1 MMISDD
7 SRKWWILGAMGG
19 VMGLILLDE
28 TVVGVA
34 LPTIR
39 KDLGLSV
46 SLSHWVINAYLLV
59 FTGLAAVG
67 GKLGDIFGIR
77 NLFAL
82 SMLVFGAASFACG
95 FSDSGAEMVTAR
107 IFQGAGA
114 AIIFP
119 ISLAMI
125 TITFPAGQRG
135 LALGIYGAVG
145 TFFLGI
151 GPLVGGFFTDLLSWR
166 WIFWINI
173 PVMIAIAVIVLSTWR
188 DIEKNEETAAFD
200 YPGLLTLIGGLGLI
214 IFALMQGPDWGWTS
228 PLIIGMALGGIG
240 VICVFVHLENRKK
253 SPLMELDLFNNGT
266 FSVCNFVIF
275 IAQFNQMCI
284 VIFGALYLQDVLN
297 LSPLMTG
304 VILLAAVGMAPLTG
318 TPTGMLVDR
327 IGARPVLL
335 ISLIL
340 TVFGMLW
347 VGYFMTGASY
357 VYLIPGFI
365 AWGITNC
372 ALFIAGRRPVMA
384 SVPPE
389 KHGQAGG
396 ILMTSQLL
404 GGTVSVA
411 IGGVLFALTGN
422 YAIIFTVAAAITA
435 VGLIWAWFSAEKI
448 VSDS

>member
-7 SRKWWILGAMGG
+7 MRKWWILGAMGG
-19 VMGLILLDE
+19 VMGIILLDE

-39 KDLGLSV
+39 NDLGLSD

-77 NLFAL
+77 NLFTL
-82 SMLVFGAASFACG
+82 SMIVFGAASFACG
-95 FSDSGAEMVTAR
+95 FADSGAEMVTAR

-119 ISLAMI
+119 VSLAMI
-125 TITFPAGQRG
+125 TLTFPAEQRG

-151 GPLVGGFFTDLLSWR
+151 GPLVGGFFTDLFSWR

-173 PVMIAIAVIVLSTWR
+173 PVMIAIAIIVLSTWR
-188 DIEKNEETAAFD
+188 DIEKDEETTAFD
-200 YPGLLTLIGGLGLI
+200 YPGLLALVGGLGLI
-214 IFALMQGPDWGWTS
+214 VFALMQGPDWGWTS
-228 PLIIGMALGGIG
+228 PVIIGMAIGGVGVIG
-240 VICVFVHLENRKK
+240 VFISLENKK
-253 SPLMELDLFNNGT
+253 KNPLMELDLFNNGT

-284 VIFGALYLQDVLN
+284 VIFGALYLQDILK
-297 LSPLMTG
+297 LSPLMAG
-304 VILLAAVGMAPLTG
+304 IILLSAVGMAPLTG
-318 TPTGMLVDR
+318 TPTGMIVDR

-340 TVFGMLW
+340 TVLGMMW
-347 VGYFMTGASY
+347 VGYFMSGASY
-357 VYLIPGFI
+357 LYLIPGFI

-384 SVPPE
+384 SVPLE

-411 IGGVLFALTGN
+411 IGGVLFALTGS
-422 YAIIFTVAAAITA
+422 YAIIFMVAAALTA
-435 VGLIWAWFSAEKI
+435 GGLIWAWFSAERA
-448 VSDS
+448 VVE